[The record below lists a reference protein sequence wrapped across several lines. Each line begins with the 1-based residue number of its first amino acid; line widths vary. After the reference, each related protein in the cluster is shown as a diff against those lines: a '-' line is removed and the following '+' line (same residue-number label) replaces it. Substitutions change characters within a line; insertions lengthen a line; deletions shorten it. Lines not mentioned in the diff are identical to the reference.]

1 VTLRLAGA
9 LLAASTCAAAA
20 APAPFGFADLY
31 RVVALSSPQISPDGT
46 RVLYVVRA
54 ADRARDRWTRV
65 LDVADV
71 ASGAVRTVA
80 TQAAGL
86 SSPRWAPGGDRFA
99 YLSAGAVWVA
109 GADGDA
115 PRRLTDPA
123 HDVAQFA
130 WRPDGDAIAFVA
142 IDRAPAATGDA
153 RYLDAYEVGNDAAL
167 AAGPQR
173 RARVWL
179 QPLDASAARALG
191 PVSGSV
197 TSGDAE
203 STLSWSPDGGS
214 LAYVHAPNNV
224 ANDASASRIRVVHV
238 ASGRERV
245 VPGPIAGA
253 HDPRFSPDGSRLA
266 YASSAGDD
274 QLNPVELFLTT
285 PAGGRV
291 RNVSHGV
298 DRAIG
303 DSAWQPDSSTLLFT
317 ATSGTRNVLF
327 RSVNGAAPRTVGLGS
342 LSISSELDG
351 ALAKGGTLAFVGET
365 PQRPD
370 EVYVVTPPGAPR
382 RLTNYNAGV
391 AALTL
396 APATR
401 LTYPTSVG
409 VDGDAVLTKPPGFH
423 NGAKYPLVVVIH
435 GGPTSAAL
443 EDFEP
448 LTQMLAARG
457 WLVLKPNYRGSNN
470 LGARYQRAV
479 GGDKLRGPGRDIEA
493 AIAAVR
499 RLGFVDDARLAVSGW
514 SYGAGLTLWMIA
526 HRHDWRAAVAGAA
539 VTDIAADYAT
549 ADDIAADRAL
559 VGGSPFV
566 PPYRARAAAMS
577 PITYASQ
584 VRTPLLL
591 ITCRGDTRV
600 SPVGTYEFYH
610 ALRDLGRPVTLIAYP
625 VDGHFPSDPV
635 RRTDVYR
642 RWVGFIAE
650 RFAR

>member
-1 VTLRLAGA
+1 MTLRLAGA
-9 LLAASTCAAAA
+9 LLAASLCAATA
-20 APAPFGFADLY
+20 APAQFGFEDLY
-31 RVVALSSPQISPDGT
+31 RIISLSSPQISPDGT
-46 RVLYVVRA
+46 RVLYVVRT
-54 ADRARDRWTRV
+54 ADRTRDRWTRV
-65 LDVADV
+65 LDVVDV
-71 ASGAVRTVA
+71 ASGAARTVA

-86 SSPRWAPGGDRFA
+86 SSPRWSPGGDRFA

-115 PRRLTDPA
+115 PRRLTDPT

-130 WRPDGDAIAFVA
+130 WRPDGDAIVFVA
-142 IDRAPAATGDA
+142 VDRAPAATGDA

-167 AAGPQR
+167 AAGAQR

-179 QPLDASAARALG
+179 QPLDASAARTLG
-191 PVSGSV
+191 PGSGSV

-224 ANDASASRIRVVHV
+224 ANDATASRIRVVNV

-245 VPGPIAGA
+245 LPGPIAGA

-298 DRAIG
+298 DRAI
-303 DSAWQPDSSTLLFT
+303 
-317 ATSGTRNVLF
+317 
-327 RSVNGAAPRTVGLGS
+327 
-342 LSISSELDG
+342 
-351 ALAKGGTLAFVGET
+351 AKDGTLAFVGET

-370 EVYVVTPPGAPR
+370 EVYVVTTPGAPR

-409 VDGDAVLTKPPGFH
+409 VDGDAVPTKPPGFH

-470 LGARYQRAV
+470 LGVRYQRAV

-493 AIAAVR
+493 ALAAVR
-499 RLGFVDDARLAVSGW
+499 SLGIVDDARLAVSGW